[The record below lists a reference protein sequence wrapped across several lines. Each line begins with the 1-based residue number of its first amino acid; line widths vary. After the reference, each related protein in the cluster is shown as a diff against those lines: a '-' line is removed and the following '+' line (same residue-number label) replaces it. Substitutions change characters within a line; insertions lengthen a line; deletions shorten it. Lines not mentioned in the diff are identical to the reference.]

1 MTRQLKYG
9 SGFRLIAS
17 LILTAWLFASAA
29 YGDTTAD
36 ALAKYQAEHAK
47 AQQQAQKLQQDM
59 ANTQAVILRL
69 EGAIAALTEVVAA
82 LGAGTVSGAQDLPTP
97 TPTPVP

>member
-1 MTRQLKYG
+1 MRTT
-9 SGFRLIAS
+9 LIAVT
-17 LILTAWLFASAA
+17 LLLATAT

-36 ALAKYQAEHAK
+36 ALAKYQAEHQK

-69 EGAIAALTEVVAA
+69 EGAIAALTALEEEVKDETTSVDPAA
-82 LGAGTVSGAQDLPTP
+82 PAE
-97 TPTPVP
+97 